1 MALDKF
7 NPGQTG
13 SGLKALL
20 PFLFYAML
28 AVTLMVV
35 DGRAGI
41 SAAIRS
47 TASDVF
53 SPLWWVAS
61 QPYAFWQKGIGAFNT
76 NADLREKV
84 AGLEKEQLKSNL
96 ALQQMLAVQSE
107 NAELRGLLL
116 AKNRFTT
123 QARLVELL
131 SIHPE
136 PSQKRYIIDRGSRQ
150 MVKPGQV
157 LIDAKGLVGQVAE
170 VYPASSVVI
179 AITDADHA
187 VPVMVARSGFRSI
200 VLGQGNDNRLAMANL
215 TASDDVKKGDVLL
228 TSGIGGVFPPG
239 IPVGIVTAFQQ
250 DPAMTFLSAQVMPLA
265 RPTYGRYLL
274 LLDTYSSQ
282 TTIEPK
288 TKLNS
293 SGLPE
298 KNPEE
303 KQFSASLE
311 NAKPAPFP
319 PSKAN
324 GEPIKPG
331 DPTVDKR
338 EVKP

>member
-1 MALDKF
+1 
-7 NPGQTG
+7 
-13 SGLKALL
+13 
-20 PFLFYAML
+20 
-28 AVTLMVV
+28 
-35 DGRAGI
+35 
-41 SAAIRS
+41 
-47 TASDVF
+47 
-53 SPLWWVAS
+53 
-61 QPYAFWQKGIGAFNT
+61 
-76 NADLREKV
+76 
-84 AGLEKEQLKSNL
+84 
-96 ALQQMLAVQSE
+96 
-107 NAELRGLLL
+107 
-116 AKNRFTT
+116 
-123 QARLVELL
+123 
-131 SIHPE
+131 
-136 PSQKRYIIDRGSRQ
+136 
-150 MVKPGQV
+150 
-157 LIDAKGLVGQVAE
+157 
-170 VYPASSVVI
+170 
-179 AITDADHA
+179 
-187 VPVMVARSGFRSI
+187 
-200 VLGQGNDNRLAMANL
+200 MANL

-288 TKLNS
+288 TKLNP